1 MSTAAELLTNREYK
15 YGFVTD
21 IETDVIP
28 KGLSED
34 TVRLISKKKNEPEWM
49 LEFRLKAYR
58 NWLKM
63 EEPKRWAN
71 LEYPEIDFQNSAYY
85 AAPRQKPSKAA
96 MDEVDPELIRT
107 FEKLGIPL
115 SEQKMLANVAVDA
128 VFDSVSVATTY
139 KEKLLK
145 AGVIFC

>member
-34 TVRLISKKKNEPEWM
+34 TVRLISMKKNEPEWL

-63 EEPKRWAN
+63 EEPRRWPN
-71 LEYPEIDFQNSAYY
+71 IKFPEVDYQDMIYYSA
-85 AAPRQKPSKAA
+85 PKQKAA
-96 MDEVDPELIRT
+96 KASLEEVDPELLRT

-115 SEQKMLANVAVDA
+115 SEQKQLAGDA
-128 VFDSVSVATTY
+128 VA
-139 KEKLLK
+139 
-145 AGVIFC
+145 